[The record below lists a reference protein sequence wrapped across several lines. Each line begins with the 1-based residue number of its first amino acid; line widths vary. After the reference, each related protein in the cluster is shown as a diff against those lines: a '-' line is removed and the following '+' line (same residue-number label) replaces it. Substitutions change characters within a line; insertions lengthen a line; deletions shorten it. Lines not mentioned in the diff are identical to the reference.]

1 MVLLVHV
8 SGIATFVRKPVPFR
22 TRREPRV
29 TNPECHHC
37 VVVRQDPVVRLA
49 KLARLGVDDIP
60 SVVDNRQ
67 GRERAVVLLLAP
79 AGGSALI
86 EPMRALT

>member
-8 SGIATFVRKPVPFR
+8 SGIATSVRKPVPFR
-22 TRREPRV
+22 MRREPRV
-29 TNPECHHC
+29 TNPECHLC
-37 VVVRQDPVVRLA
+37 VVVRQDPVVRWA
-49 KLARLGVDDIP
+49 KLAKPGVDDIP
-60 SVVDNRQ
+60 SVVDNWQ

-86 EPMRALT
+86 EPMRAST

>member
-22 TRREPRV
+22 TRREPQV
-29 TNPECHHC
+29 TNPERHLC
-37 VVVRQDPVVRLA
+37 VVVRQDPVVRWA

-60 SVVDNRQ
+60 SVVDIRR
-67 GRERAVVLLLAP
+67 GGELAVVLLLAP
-79 AGGSALI
+79 PGGSALI
-86 EPMRALT
+86 KPMRAST